1 MNINGFAYLE
11 ENGEKSGLQ
20 VWISLQF
27 QTFFKT
33 TLYIFKLLSSLR
45 RSINTELLRFIE
57 WIFCYKIFFGS
68 SVGEQ
73 TVTVGS
79 FCSCNHKDSLYLVAA
94 DLDIIE
100 IFRY

>member
-33 TLYIFKLLSSLR
+33 TL
-45 RSINTELLRFIE
+45 
-57 WIFCYKIFFGS
+57 
-68 SVGEQ
+68 
-73 TVTVGS
+73 
-79 FCSCNHKDSLYLVAA
+79 
-94 DLDIIE
+94 
-100 IFRY
+100 